1 MTRVELPK
9 ATRVQPQFV
18 HGFSSFASARR
29 RGASCLSLIP
39 FFSLSPHFLLASTP
53 LTSKISSKTSPP
65 NQSPLHWSQE
75 TCNVSV
81 NAGLNRAFSNF
92 HYTCRVCE
100 SGPRSF
106 SSDLRSQRA
115 RQLWSSPHHVTQ
127 ARDAPHRPTTD
138 RLCSVAAILPVDTHH
153 QRNSSRKIQ

>member
-1 MTRVELPK
+1 MKRVEVPK

-18 HGFSSFASARR
+18 HGF
-29 RGASCLSLIP
+29 
-39 FFSLSPHFLLASTP
+39 FLLRLRKKACCFWSFINSLLQPFPSFPSGLRSFDIQT
-53 LTSKISSKTSPP
+53 LFQDLLLPP
-65 NQSPLHWSQE
+65 SPLHRSQE

-81 NAGLNRAFSNF
+81 NAGLNRTFSNF

-100 SGPRSF
+100 SGSRSF

-115 RQLWSSPHHVTQ
+115 RQIWPSPHHVTQ

-138 RLCSVAAILPVDTHH
+138 RFCSVAAILPFDTHH